1 MIFSFLLWLDYS
13 IKADKYFLLLQWPLY
28 SLLSSSQGSSWWR
41 WAILKNVCIALR
53 LLMCSHHWVIRNE
66 IKFYWYLHKNTM
78 FTQRVTKTFSNH
90 HQYFIIN
97 YATSQ
102 FLQCQKILISI
113 VINEFEIDCIIYII
127 IIISCKTI
135 DLISFVFTVY
145 GTLCLH

>member
-1 MIFSFLLWLDYS
+1 
-13 IKADKYFLLLQWPLY
+13 
-28 SLLSSSQGSSWWR
+28 
-41 WAILKNVCIALR
+41 
-53 LLMCSHHWVIRNE
+53 
-66 IKFYWYLHKNTM
+66 M

-135 DLISFVFTVY
+135 DLISFVFTMY